1 MLGIHFTIFQRRRRT
16 ENFFSLRCILHRRV
30 IITGDQIVDASSG
43 LDQNGSASVNITLNG
58 IGAKKMGKFT
68 KDNIGQP
75 MAVVF
80 IEQKT
85 TQVLD
90 QQWHVVYHAR
100 YPLCDIPASPSYRE
114 FL

>member
-1 MLGIHFTIFQRRRRT
+1 
-16 ENFFSLRCILHRRV
+16 V

-75 MAVVF
+75 M
-80 IEQKT
+80 
-85 TQVLD
+85 D
-90 QQWHVVYHAR
+90 
-100 YPLCDIPASPSYRE
+100 
-114 FL
+114 

>member
-1 MLGIHFTIFQRRRRT
+1 MLQLLI
-16 ENFFSLRCILHRRV
+16 RV
-30 IITGDQIVDASSG
+30 TVYALPAYY
-43 LDQNGSASVNITLNG
+43 LDPWSG

-85 TQVLD
+85 TTK
-90 QQWHVVYHAR
+90 VVNGKKIRHKEKVEEV
-100 YPLCDIPASPSYRE
+100 ISP
-114 FL
+114 